1 MLEPAR
7 VCMVTYGDSAASL
20 PPLLHE
26 GLSLASAGFQVD
38 SLHSEAAPPSDDQH
52 APGFRSHRFRL
63 RIRGAFRTLQARTP
77 AVRAITAFQHLL
89 GYGEFILKAAVA
101 AYRMDADV
109 YEA

>member
-38 SLHSEAAPPSDDQH
+38 SLHSDARRPAPIRTRPGSAAI
-52 APGFRSHRFRL
+52 GFH
-63 RIRGAFRTLQARTP
+63 
-77 AVRAITAFQHLL
+77 
-89 GYGEFILKAAVA
+89 
-101 AYRMDADV
+101 
-109 YEA
+109 